1 MRSQGAVW
9 PGPEAPLPAF
19 TSGQKPDPGLMAN
32 CRGQPFSELLLQV
45 LLVPSLPPSA
55 LHIKGRQR
63 SLFTPHFT
71 QMAPHRSTPP
81 TPAQGPGGEGLPGTA
96 SVPLASCFPTT
107 KAAVRETLL
116 LLSSNW
122 VTEAQRG

>member
-81 TPAQGPGGEGLPGTA
+81 HPRAGPRWRGA
-96 SVPLASCFPTT
+96 SRNLQCATRF
-107 KAAVRETLL
+107 
-116 LLSSNW
+116 LLSHHQGGR
-122 VTEAQRG
+122 EGDIAPPFF